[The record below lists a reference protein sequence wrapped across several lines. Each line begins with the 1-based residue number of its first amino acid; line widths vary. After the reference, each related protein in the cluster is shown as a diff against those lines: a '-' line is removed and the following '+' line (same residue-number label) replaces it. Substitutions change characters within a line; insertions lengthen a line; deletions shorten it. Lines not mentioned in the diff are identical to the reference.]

1 MGTPVGD
8 SARVARIRVSGAG
21 EIWCNDTRTT
31 LDSLRGMLAELRAGN
46 GSVWYHRE
54 TGIADPSPEAMAVVQ
69 LVIELRLPISLSTK
83 PDFSDMVRSDGSV
96 VPRVG
101 PHTLS

>member
-1 MGTPVGD
+1 MGTPSGD
-8 SARVARIRVSGAG
+8 AARVARIRVSNAG

-31 LDSLRGMLAELRAGN
+31 LESLRGTLRELRAGN

-54 TGIADPSPEAMAVVQ
+54 TGTAGPSPEAMAVVQ

>member
-8 SARVARIRVSGAG
+8 SGRVARIRVSGAG
-21 EIWCNDTRTT
+21 EIWCNDTRAT
-31 LDSLRGMLAELRAGN
+31 LESLRGTLAELRAGN
-46 GSVWYHRE
+46 GIVWYHRE
-54 TGIADPSPEAMAVVQ
+54 PGTSDPSPEAMAVVQ
-69 LVIELRLPISLSTK
+69 LVIEHRVPISLSTK

-101 PHTLS
+101 PRTLS